1 MIYFDNA
8 ATSWPKP
15 PGVIEAMV
23 HFMEEVGANPG
34 RSGHRLSVEAGRIV
48 YETREALAEL
58 FNIED
63 PLRIAFGYNVTEG
76 LNLALRGYLRPGDHV
91 ITSSMEHNSVMRP
104 LRALEREGVELTVVA
119 CSLEG
124 FLDPDDVEAAIQPNT
139 VMVILNHGSNVV
151 GSLLPVAE
159 AGRICRQHDL
169 LLLVDAAQTAGAYP
183 IDVEA
188 DNIDLLGFTGHKALC
203 GPMGTGGL
211 YIGPR
216 VDLERLEPL
225 KRGGTGSRSE
235 MEEQPDFLPDMCESG
250 TANTVGLAGL
260 GAGVRFVLEQG
271 VEKIRRHE
279 ETLTAQLIEG
289 LKTIPSTGSG
299 QAPSTGSGQA
309 PSTGPSAGSGQG
321 SGRRPGVT
329 VYGGHD
335 ATRQTATVSFNVAG
349 LEPSEVGLRLDEE
362 YGILCRVGLH
372 CAPSAHKTIGTFPTG
387 TVRFGLSYFNTE
399 EEVELALR
407 AVREMAS

>member
-23 HFMEEVGANPG
+23 HFMQEVGANPG

-48 YETREALAEL
+48 YEAREALAEL

-63 PLRIAFGYNVTEG
+63 PLRIVFGPNATEA
-76 LNLALRGYLRPGDHV
+76 LNLALRGYLRSGDHV

-119 CSLEG
+119 CSPEG
-124 FLDPDDVEAAIQPNT
+124 FLDPADVETAIRSNT
-139 VMVILNHGSNVV
+139 VMVVLNHASNVV

-188 DNIDLLGFTGHKALC
+188 DHIDLLGFTGHKALC

-216 VDLERLEPL
+216 VDLERFEPL

-235 MEEQPDFLPDMCESG
+235 LEEQPDFLPDLCESG
-250 TANTVGLAGL
+250 TTNAVGLAGL

-271 VEKIRRHE
+271 VESIRRHE
-279 ETLTAQLIEG
+279 EKLTAQLIEG
-289 LKTIPSTGSG
+289 LRTVPSTGLRRAQS
-299 QAPSTGSGQA
+299 SR
-309 PSTGPSAGSGQG
+309 
-321 SGRRPGVT
+321 SGRGPGVIL
-329 VYGGHD
+329 YGGHD
-335 ATRQTATVSFNVAG
+335 AARQTATVSFNIAG
-349 LEPSEVGLRLDEE
+349 LEPSEVGLQLDEE

-387 TVRFGLSYFNTE
+387 TVRFGLSYFNSE
-399 EEVELALR
+399 EEVEAALL
-407 AVREMAS
+407 AVREMAG

>member
-1 MIYFDNA
+1 LGVEIIYFDNA

-23 HFMEEVGANPG
+23 HFMQEVGANPG

-48 YETREALAEL
+48 YETREAVAEL
-58 FNIED
+58 FKIED
-63 PLRIAFGYNVTEG
+63 PLRIVFGHNATEG
-76 LNLALRGYLRPGDHV
+76 LNLALRGILRPGDHV

-119 CSLEG
+119 CSPEGFPEG
-124 FLDPDDVEAAIQPNT
+124 FLDPAYVEAAVRPNT
-139 VMVILNHGSNVV
+139 VMVVLNHGSNVV

-159 AGRICRQHDL
+159 VGHICRQHDL

-183 IDVEA
+183 IDVGA
-188 DNIDLLGFTGHKALC
+188 DHIDLLGFTGHKALC

-216 VDLERLEPL
+216 VDLERFEPL

-235 MEEQPDFLPDMCESG
+235 LEEQPDFLPDMCESG
-250 TANTVGLAGL
+250 TANAVGLAGL

-271 VEKIRRHE
+271 VEKIRRHGKE
-279 ETLTAQLIEG
+279 LTAQLIEG
-289 LKTIPSTGSG
+289 LEAIPSPGSG
-299 QAPSTGSGQA
+299 QAPSTGLRRAQS
-309 PSTGPSAGSGQG
+309 SR
-321 SGRRPGVT
+321 SGRRSGVT

-335 ATRQTATVSFNVAG
+335 AARQTATVSFNIAG
-349 LEPSEVGLRLDEE
+349 LESSEVGLQLDEE

-387 TVRFGLSYFNTE
+387 TVRFGLSYFNTG
-399 EEVELALR
+399 EEVEVALR
-407 AVREMAS
+407 AVREMAD

>member
-23 HFMEEVGANPG
+23 HFMQDVGANPG

-58 FNIED
+58 FHIED
-63 PLRIAFGYNVTEG
+63 PLRIVFGYNATEG

-104 LRALEREGVELTVVA
+104 LRALERGGVELTVVA
-119 CSLEG
+119 CSPEG
-124 FLDPDDVEAAIQPNT
+124 FLDPADVEAAIQPNT
-139 VMVILNHGSNVV
+139 VMVVLNHASNVV

-159 AGRICRQHDL
+159 AGRICRQRDL
-169 LLLVDAAQTAGAYP
+169 LLLMDAAQTAGAYP

-188 DNIDLLGFTGHKALC
+188 DAIDLLGFTGHKALC

-216 VDLERLEPL
+216 VDLERFEPL
-225 KRGGTGSRSE
+225 IRGGTGSRSE

-250 TANTVGLAGL
+250 TANAVGLAGL

-271 VEKIRRHE
+271 VENIRRHGE
-279 ETLTAQLIEG
+279 ELTAQLIEG
-289 LKTIPSTGSG
+289 L
-299 QAPSTGSGQA
+299 QAV
-309 PSTGPSAGSGQG
+309 
-321 SGRRPGVT
+321 PGVT
-329 VYGGHD
+329 LYGGCD
-335 ATRQTATVSFNVAG
+335 AARQTATISFNIAG
-349 LEPSEVGLRLDEE
+349 LEPSAVGLQLDEE

-387 TVRFGLSYFNTE
+387 TVRFGLSYFNTK
-399 EEVELALR
+399 EEVEAAVR
-407 AVREMAS
+407 AVREIARFRTQMNTEKH